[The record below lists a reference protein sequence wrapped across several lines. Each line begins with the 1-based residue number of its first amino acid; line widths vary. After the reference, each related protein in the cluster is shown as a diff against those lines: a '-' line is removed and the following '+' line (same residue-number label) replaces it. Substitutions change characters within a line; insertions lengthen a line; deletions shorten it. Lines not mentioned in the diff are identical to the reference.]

1 MTQTGEAIPSG
12 KPTRVLV
19 VDDEPQIRRFLKTS
33 LSAHGYDVIEADS
46 GGEALR
52 LATTIEPDVIV
63 LDLGLPDIDG
73 TVVIQRL
80 REWSNVPIVVLSV
93 RGDEG
98 AKVHALDLGADDFVV
113 KPFGMAELLA
123 RLRAALRHR
132 LTQLVEEPVYRS
144 GGLVVDL
151 IHRTVTTEGNAVQL
165 SPREYDLL
173 RALVLHAGKVITHQQ
188 LLRMVWGPAHD
199 DDVQYLRV
207 YIGQLRAKLEAEP
220 MRPVYIQTEPGVGY
234 RLRAAE

>member
-1 MTQTGEAIPSG
+1 M
-12 KPTRVLV
+12 
-19 VDDEPQIRRFLKTS
+19 
-33 LSAHGYDVIEADS
+33 
-46 GGEALR
+46 
-52 LATTIEPDVIV
+52 
-63 LDLGLPDIDG
+63 
-73 TVVIQRL
+73 
-80 REWSNVPIVVLSV
+80 PIVVLSV

-98 AKVHALDLGADDFVV
+98 AKVQALDLGADDFVV

-151 IHRTVTTEGNAVQL
+151 IHRTVSTEGNAVQL

>member
-1 MTQTGEAIPSG
+1 MSLTGEAIPSG
-12 KPTRVLV
+12 RPIRVLV

-33 LSAHGYDVIEADS
+33 LSVHGYEVIEADS

-52 LATTIEPDVIV
+52 QATTIDPDVIV
-63 LDLGLPDIDG
+63 LDLGLPDMDG

-80 REWSNVPIVVLSV
+80 REWSNVPIVVLSI
-93 RGDEG
+93 RGDES
-98 AKVHALDLGADDFVV
+98 AKVQALDLGADDFVV
-113 KPFGMAELLA
+113 KPFGMGELLA
-123 RLRAALRHR
+123 RLRAARRHR

-151 IHRTVTTEGNAVQL
+151 IHRTVTSDGVAAQL
-165 SPREYDLL
+165 SPREYELL